1 MNRMYWM
8 ITAMMAGL
16 ASQAAA
22 FGFEG
27 AQISAETLAY
37 SDENDF
43 GSTTYSG
50 GLEFGVGGGIG
61 VGADLSYYGFDA
73 LGLDAQNLTLHGLY
87 NINPIT
93 DVGLFV
99 SQDSYDGLDTQSYG
113 IEGLASF
120 GGTTVEGYLGK
131 LDGDLAEGSM
141 IGVNGSISLFG
152 GFSANIGFDQASLD
166 SKVNRMS
173 IGGEYQLG
181 MGPVLYAEYGKVDDG
196 DLDETYLSFGARL
209 TIGPNQGTTFS
220 SRSVFE
226 IVPGF

>member
-1 MNRMYWM
+1 MNRMLW
-8 ITAMMAGL
+8 IVTAVAGTMAG
-16 ASQAAA
+16 QAMA

-37 SDENDF
+37 SDESDF

-50 GLEFGVGGGIG
+50 GMEFAVFSGLG

-73 LGLDAQNLTLHGLY
+73 LGLDARNLTLHGIY
-87 NINPIT
+87 GINPIT

-99 SQDSYDGLDTQSYG
+99 SQDSYDGLDSQSYG

-120 GGTTVEGYLGK
+120 GGTVVEGYLGK
-131 LDGDLAEGSM
+131 LDGDLAEGNM
-141 IGVNGSISLFG
+141 IGINGSISLFG
-152 GFSANIGFDQASLD
+152 GFSANIGFDQASLE
-166 SKVNRMS
+166 STVNRIS

-181 MGPVLYAEYGKVDDG
+181 LGPVLYAEYGKVDDG
-196 DLDETYLSFGARL
+196 ELDETYLSFGARL
-209 TIGPNQGTTFS
+209 SIGPNQGTTFS